1 MRVWQARDV
10 TVTDG
15 LRLGRGFRQGPHQG
29 RHQVRGACHHDC
41 PDTCAWIATVENG
54 QAIRLRGDPDHPLT
68 AGELC
73 PKVNRYLDRVYHPDR
88 LLTPLRRVPG
98 SAKGEAAF
106 EPIGWGEAIG
116 LVAGRLAESVDVY
129 GPETVLPYSFA
140 GTQGLVQMG
149 MMADRFFDALGAT
162 RLYRHLCGVTAWL
175 GAAEV
180 HGLPDG
186 MDPEDL
192 RHSRTI
198 LLWGTN
204 TLVTNRHLWPTV
216 EAARADGATVV
227 VVDPVRTTT
236 AERAD
241 HHVQPRPGTDVA
253 LVLGMVHVLERDG
266 HVDRDFLDGY
276 ATGADE
282 LLASAEP
289 FDPAATEAAT
299 GVPAAT
305 VEWLATTF
313 ATRRPAAVRVLV
325 GLEHRQ
331 HGQEAHRALA
341 MLPAVTGAWRD
352 VGGGLCRS
360 TQQYFDR
367 VLLDPVP
374 RRLGAERPRA
384 VNMASLGEVLAGTHR
399 GVPLDPPITAMVV
412 HNCNPATITPDQ
424 NAVLAGLV
432 RDDLFTVVLEQ
443 FMTDTARYADVVLPA
458 TTQVEH
464 LDLMNSWGHL
474 YLSLNRPAI
483 APVGDALPNTEVFRR
498 LAVAMGL
505 DAPGLADDDETMVRQ
520 LLDSDHPWL
529 DGIDLER
536 LDAEGWV
543 RLNVPVGYRPP
554 LDGLV
559 ETPDGRL
566 HLGAL
571 DPTPGD
577 ETPDGARRADPDR
590 AARYPLGL
598 MTRKQHARFLNSHY
612 GGFADHHPR
621 ESSRGDRTASG
632 PVLDVHPVDA
642 AARGVADG
650 DLVRVFNDR
659 GSLELPAAVVD
670 RVQPGLVAVPF
681 GWWGRGVN
689 ALTNPAVGR
698 AIGSAA
704 FHDTLV
710 QVERLAGG
718 PGMPERREQ
727 ENA

>member
-1 MRVWQARDV
+1 V

-15 LRLGRGFRQGPHQG
+15 LRVGQGPPQG
-29 RHQVRGACHHDC
+29 RHYVRGACHHDC
-41 PDTCAWIATVENG
+41 PDTCAWIATVEDG
-54 QAIRLRGDPDHPLT
+54 RATHLRGDPDHPFT

-98 SAKGEAAF
+98 STKGDPAF
-106 EPIGWGEAIG
+106 EPIGWDEAID
-116 LVAGRLAESVDVY
+116 LVAGRLADAVAAH
-129 GPETVLPYSFA
+129 GPETVLPYAFA

-149 MMADRFFDALGAT
+149 MMADRVFDALGAT
-162 RLYRHLCGVTAWL
+162 RLHRHLCGVTAWL
-175 GAAEV
+175 GAADV

-204 TLVTNRHLWPTV
+204 TLVTNRHLWPTL

-227 VVDPVRTTT
+227 AVDPIRTTT
-236 AERAD
+236 AERVD

-266 HVDRDFLDGY
+266 HIDHDFVDRY

-282 LLASAEP
+282 LLASARP
-289 FDPAATEAAT
+289 FDPEATEAAT

-313 ATRRPAAVRVLV
+313 ATGRPAAVRVLV

-341 MLPAVTGAWRD
+341 MLPAVTGAWRE

-367 VLLDPVP
+367 VLVDPVS
-374 RRLGAERPRA
+374 RRVGAERPRV
-384 VNMASLGEVLAGTHR
+384 VNMAALGEVLAGTHR
-399 GVPLDPPITAMVV
+399 GEPLDPPITALVV
-412 HNCNPATITPDQ
+412 HNCNPATIVPDQ
-424 NAVLAGLV
+424 NAVLDGLA

-458 TTQVEH
+458 TAQVEH

-483 APVGDALPNTEVFRR
+483 APVGDCLPNTEVFRR
-498 LAVAMGL
+498 LAASMGL
-505 DAPGLADDDETMVRQ
+505 DGPGLADDDETMVRQ

-543 RLNVPVGYRPP
+543 RLQLPVGYRPP
-554 LDGLV
+554 LDGPI

-566 HLGAL
+566 RLGAL

-577 ETPDGARRADPDR
+577 ETPDGVRLADPER

-612 GGFADHHPR
+612 GGFTAHHPR
-621 ESSRGDRTASG
+621 SPAADGAAPG

-642 AARGVADG
+642 AARGVVDG

-659 GSLELPAAVVD
+659 GSMELPAAVVD

-698 AIGSAA
+698 HIGSAA

-710 QVERLAGG
+710 QVERLGTPDADTPEG
-718 PGMPERREQ
+718 P
-727 ENA
+727 